1 MDFGV
6 KKPGIITHFFFAPFA
21 TGTTEY
27 HLTYLRTGDN
37 RMRIEI
43 ADPVTTQPLHRL
55 MTAIRWATFA
65 YVFVAAWQ
73 IPFSWAQ
80 VSRLP
85 VMATIGV
92 IALATL
98 ALQQAARRWPW
109 LKTPILVLVGDVI
122 MVSAVV
128 YFSDGILSPFYP
140 LYYIV
145 VIIAAVNYGL
155 RGALISAV
163 ALTLIS
169 LPIDLLASTSHK
181 HGGLGTDAV
190 RTIPYLFLTALIAG
204 ALRERIRV
212 LDNDALQLH
221 AQRAANQ
228 REMDVAATIQRAQL
242 PTEIPAVERL
252 RIATTYKPA
261 REVGGD
267 TYDFYP
273 VHDHQPGV
281 LIADVSGKG
290 VPAALLV
297 SSCKYAVREN
307 MSDDLA
313 AMARAAN
320 ESMLPITTD
329 DMFVTMLYG
338 RFDVEKREFAYV
350 NAGHMP
356 PIVVGQNGKT
366 FSPEHSDPPLAVLTQ
381 PDYTEQTLQLQPG
394 DTIVLY
400 TDGVTDAL
408 SSGDGIAALHN
419 LIGKL
424 AGTDIQTWG
433 DELIRQIGEP
443 QHLDD
448 ITMVA
453 IQVE

>member
-1 MDFGV
+1 MR
-6 KKPGIITHFFFAPFA
+6 
-21 TGTTEY
+21 TE
-27 HLTYLRTGDN
+27 R
-37 RMRIEI
+37 
-43 ADPVTTQPLHRL
+43 ADPVTTEPLHRL
-55 MTAIRWATFA
+55 MSAIRWATFA
-65 YVFVAAWQ
+65 YVFLAAWQ
-73 IPFSWAQ
+73 IPFSWAE

-85 VMATIGV
+85 VMITIAV
-92 IALATL
+92 IAAATL
-98 ALQQAARRWPW
+98 LLQRAARRLPW
-109 LKTPILVLVGDVI
+109 LKRPILVLLGDIV

-155 RGALISAV
+155 RGALLCAV

-169 LPIDLLASTSHK
+169 LPIDLIASASHK

-190 RTIPYLFLTALIAG
+190 RTIPYLFLTAFIAG
-204 ALRERIRV
+204 ALRERIRA
-212 LDNDALQLH
+212 LDDDALQLH

-228 REMDVAATIQRAQL
+228 REMEVAATIQRAQL
-242 PTEIPAVERL
+242 PPEIPAVERL
-252 RIATTYKPA
+252 HIATTYKPA

-273 VHDHQPGV
+273 VHNRQPGV

-297 SSCKYAVREN
+297 SSCKYAVRVN

-356 PIVVGQNGKT
+356 PIVVRQNGET
-366 FSPEHSDPPLAVLTQ
+366 LSPEHSDPPLAVLTH
-381 PDYTEQTLQLQPG
+381 PDYTVQTLQLQPG
-394 DTIVLY
+394 DTVVLY

-408 SSGDGIAALHN
+408 SNGDGIGALRDF
-419 LIGKL
+419 IEKL
-424 AGTDIQTWG
+424 AGSDIRTWG

-448 ITMVA
+448 LTMVA
-453 IQVE
+453 IQVD

>member
-1 MDFGV
+1 MR
-6 KKPGIITHFFFAPFA
+6 
-21 TGTTEY
+21 TE
-27 HLTYLRTGDN
+27 R
-37 RMRIEI
+37 
-43 ADPVTTQPLHRL
+43 ADPVTTEPLHRL

-65 YVFVAAWQ
+65 FVFLAAWQ
-73 IPFSWAQ
+73 IPFTWAA

-85 VMATIGV
+85 VMITIGV
-92 IALATL
+92 IALGTL
-98 ALQQAARRWPW
+98 ILEQAARRLPW
-109 LKTPILVLVGDVI
+109 LKSPILVLLGDVL

-155 RGALISAV
+155 RGALLCAV

-169 LPIDLLASTSHK
+169 LPIDLIASASHK

-190 RTIPYLFLTALIAG
+190 RTIPYLFLTAFIAG

-212 LDNDALQLH
+212 LDNDALQLQT
-221 AQRAANQ
+221 QRAANQ
-228 REMDVAATIQRAQL
+228 REMEVAATIQRAQL
-242 PTEIPAVERL
+242 PPEIPAVERL
-252 RIATTYKPA
+252 HIATTYKPA

-267 TYDFYP
+267 LYDFYP
-273 VHDHQPGV
+273 IHSEQPGV

-307 MSDDLA
+307 MAVDLA

-338 RFDVEKREFAYV
+338 RFDVSKREFTYV

-356 PIVVGQNGKT
+356 PIIVRQNGDT
-366 FSPEHSDPPLAVLTQ
+366 IFPEHSDPPLAVLVH
-381 PDYTEQTLQLQPG
+381 PEYTEQALQLQPG
-394 DTIVLY
+394 DTVVLY

-408 SSGDGIAALHN
+408 SSGDGINSLRN
-419 LIGKL
+419 LVGRL
-424 AGTDIQTWG
+424 ANSDIQTWG
-433 DELIRQIGEP
+433 DELINQIGEP

-453 IQVE
+453 IKVD

>member
-1 MDFGV
+1 MR
-6 KKPGIITHFFFAPFA
+6 
-21 TGTTEY
+21 TE
-27 HLTYLRTGDN
+27 R
-37 RMRIEI
+37 

-65 YVFVAAWQ
+65 FVFFTAWQ

-80 VSRLP
+80 VSRVQ
-85 VMATIGV
+85 VMATIV
-92 IALATL
+92 IIALLTQ
-98 ALQQAARRWPW
+98 ALDQASRRWTW
-109 LKTPILVLVGDVI
+109 LQRPILVLAGDII

-145 VIIAAVNYGL
+145 VIVAAVNYGL
-155 RGALISAV
+155 RGALLCAV
-163 ALTLIS
+163 TLTMIS
-169 LPIDLLASTSHK
+169 LPIDLIASASHK

-212 LDNDALQLH
+212 LDSDALQLH
-221 AQRAANQ
+221 AQRSANQ
-228 REMDVAATIQRAQL
+228 REMEVAATIQRAQL
-242 PTEIPAVERL
+242 PPEIPTVERL
-252 RIATTYKPA
+252 HIATTYQPA

-267 TYDFYP
+267 LYDFYP
-273 VHDHQPGV
+273 VHNQQPGV

-338 RFDVEKREFAYV
+338 RFDVGRREFTYV

-356 PIVVGQNGKT
+356 PIIVSQNGET
-366 FSPEHSDPPLAVLTQ
+366 LTSEHSDPPLAVLTQ
-381 PDYTEQTLQLQPG
+381 PEYTQQTLHLQPG
-394 DTIVLY
+394 DTLVLY

-408 SSGDGIAALHN
+408 SSEDGISLLRN

-424 AGTDIQTWG
+424 AGSDIQTWG

-448 ITMVA
+448 LTMVA
-453 IQVE
+453 IQVD